1 LLAGVLDAPPPNGF
15 DPPVLPPAPPK
26 RLPPLGALEV
36 LLFAAPNIDGV
47 PLPDDGVA
55 PNKGLLGVLLPP
67 LLLLLGAPNVKPD
80 MLAVVGVAYV

>member
-1 LLAGVLDAPPPNGF
+1 
-15 DPPVLPPAPPK
+15 
-26 RLPPLGALEV
+26 